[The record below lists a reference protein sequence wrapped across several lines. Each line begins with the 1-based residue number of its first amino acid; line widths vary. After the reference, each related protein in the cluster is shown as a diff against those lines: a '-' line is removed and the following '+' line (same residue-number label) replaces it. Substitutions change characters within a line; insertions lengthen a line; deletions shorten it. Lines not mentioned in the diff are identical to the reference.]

1 MKQKKMKRGEKMQKV
16 REIITIDNSLFS
28 AIKNEYNELYNS
40 LFGSN
45 EPDDMDN
52 NLLITCGER
61 YASNLLIHYDMNKV
75 AKFIVSKYGD
85 NWEKIKKALY
95 ADYDITK
102 PYNVK
107 QTTTSEKTATNKNTG
122 ESTDKSSIVGFDSES
137 ATDSNIDMN
146 TNSNTINESER
157 TAITIENVGNNGTIN
172 NASLVKSEVEL
183 RKISLQSLILND
195 IQSQIT
201 LDIY

>member
-1 MKQKKMKRGEKMQKV
+1 MRKV
-16 REIITIDNSLFS
+16 KEIITIDNSLFN
-28 AIKNEYNELYNS
+28 AIKTGYSELYTS
-40 LFGSN
+40 LFGTI
-45 EPDDMDN
+45 EPTDMDD

-61 YASNLLIHYDMNKV
+61 YASNLLIHYDINKV
-75 AKFIVSKYGD
+75 AGFIVTKYGD

-107 QTTTSEKTATNKNTG
+107 QTTTSEKTATNENTG
-122 ESTDKSSIVGFDSES
+122 ESTDKSSIVGFDSEN
-137 ATDSNIDMN
+137 ATDSSVDMN
-146 TNSNTINESER
+146 TNINTINETEK
-157 TAITIENVGNNGTIN
+157 TTVTVENVGNNGTIN
-172 NASLVKSEVEL
+172 NAGLVKSEVEL

>member
-1 MKQKKMKRGEKMQKV
+1 MQKV
-16 REIITIDNSLFS
+16 KEIITIDNSLFS
-28 AIKNEYNELYNS
+28 AIKNGYSELYNS
-40 LFGSN
+40 LFGSIT
-45 EPDDMDN
+45 PSDMDN
-52 NLLITCGER
+52 NLLIICGER

-75 AKFIVSKYGD
+75 AGFIVTKYRD

-107 QTTTSEKTATNKNTG
+107 QTTTSEKTATNENTG
-122 ESTDKSSIVGFDSES
+122 EAIDKSSIVGFDSES
-137 ATDSNIDMN
+137 ATDSSVDMN
-146 TNSNTINESER
+146 TNSNTINETER
-157 TAITIENVGNNGTIN
+157 TTVTVENVGNNGTIN
-172 NASLVKSEVEL
+172 NASLVKSEIEL

>member
-1 MKQKKMKRGEKMQKV
+1 MRKV
-16 REIITIDNSLFS
+16 KEIITTDNSLFS

-45 EPDDMDN
+45 DPDDMDN

-75 AKFIVSKYGD
+75 ARFIVSKYGD

-107 QTTTSEKTATNKNTG
+107 QTTSSEKTATNENTG

-137 ATDSNIDMN
+137 ATDSSVDMN
-146 TNSNTINESER
+146 TNTNTINETER
-157 TAITIENVGNNGTIN
+157 TTVTVENVGNNGTIN